1 MMKKEEKATELCR
14 AMRDRVET
22 LESTFKDSKVKM
34 LRMHQESQR
43 KIGKVRYFWRNKIF
57 EGNCRRVELLKAA
70 LIYPDHSFDELL

>member
-1 MMKKEEKATELCR
+1 MSAVKSVEIKEYSDRMMKKEEKATELCR

-43 KIGKVRYFWRNKIF
+43 KIESVI
-57 EGNCRRVELLKAA
+57 LLAQ
-70 LIYPDHSFDELL
+70 